1 MKKKLLSF
9 VFVMALILVAFS
21 NSVYGDGIK
30 SSVDTY
36 FQYQVDIF
44 SKEVTVKAVA
54 KYHTT
59 RDPDDIY
66 YAKWRILLKEIL
78 PSGGEKVIMSQTLT
92 WRDALYNKTDMTIK
106 SEPLAINKKYYL
118 YSDVVVDIDHFDFFD
133 FFFFTNYWA
142 TDEHYDESYFSIF

>member
-1 MKKKLLSF
+1 MKKKLLIF
-9 VFVMALILVAFS
+9 VSVMALFLVSFS

-36 FQYQVDIF
+36 FQYQVNYF
-44 SKEVTVKAVA
+44 SWDVKVKAVA
-54 KYHTT
+54 KFHTT

-66 YAKWRILLKEIL
+66 YAKWRILLKELL
-78 PSGGEKVIMSQTLT
+78 PNGGERVIMSQTLD
-92 WRDALYNKTDMTIK
+92 WRNDLYNKTDMTIK

-118 YSDVVVDIDHFDFFD
+118 YSDIVVEIDHFDFFD

-142 TDEHYDESYFSIF
+142 TDEFYDEAYFSI